1 MRSGERGSQ
10 GTVEKKQRIGD
21 GYFINDKIPEPYGY
35 EIDTREVERDNQRE
49 IMKARLLKASGE
61 VMEIEPKNGT
71 DFKLDELHKH
81 LQCSLVEVININQD
95 DIMVVDDEGKLKA
108 NNVINVNAT
117 MLAQENQAITS
128 WDYIAG
134 DAIVCNRKMI
144 R

>member
-35 EIDTREVERDNQRE
+35 EIDTREVERNNQRE
-49 IMKARLLKASGE
+49 IMKARLLKFSGE

>member
-1 MRSGERGSQ
+1 MRGGERGSQ
-10 GTVEKKQRIGD
+10 GTAEKKQRIGD
-21 GYFINDKIPEPYGY
+21 GHLINDTIPEPYGH
-35 EIDTREVERDNQRE
+35 EINTREVERNNQRE
-49 IMKARLLKASGE
+49 IMKAKLLKVSGE

-95 DIMVVDDEGKLKA
+95 DIMVVDGEGKWA
-108 NNVINVNAT
+108 SNNVVNVNAT
-117 MLAQENQAITS
+117 VLAQENRAIVF
-128 WDYIAG
+128 WDYVAG

>member
-1 MRSGERGSQ
+1 
-10 GTVEKKQRIGD
+10 
-21 GYFINDKIPEPYGY
+21 
-35 EIDTREVERDNQRE
+35 
-49 IMKARLLKASGE
+49 MKAKLLKASGD

-71 DFKLDELHKH
+71 DFKLDELYKH
-81 LQCSLVEVININQD
+81 LQFSLIEVINLNQD

-117 MLAQENQAITS
+117 MLAQENQSITS

-134 DAIVCNRKMI
+134 DAIVCNRKMV

>member
-10 GTVEKKQRIGD
+10 GTAEKKQGIGD
-21 GYFINDKIPEPYGY
+21 GYLINDTIAEPYGH

-49 IMKARLLKASGE
+49 IMKARLLKFSGD

-81 LQCSLVEVININQD
+81 LNCSLVEVININQD
-95 DIMVVDDEGKLKA
+95 DIMVVDEEGKLA
-108 NNVINVNAT
+108 SNNVINVNAT

>member
-35 EIDTREVERDNQRE
+35 EIDTREVERNNQRE

-81 LQCSLVEVININQD
+81 LNCSLVEVININQD

-134 DAIVCNRKMI
+134 DAIVCNRKMV

>member
-1 MRSGERGSQ
+1 MRGRERGSPRE
-10 GTVEKKQRIGD
+10 TEKKQGIGD
-21 GYFINDKIPEPYGY
+21 GHISDDTIPEPYGH
-35 EIDTREVERDNQRE
+35 EIDTREVERNNQRE
-49 IMKARLLKASGE
+49 IMKAKLLTVSGE

-81 LQCSLVEVININQD
+81 LQCSLVEVINLNQE
-95 DIMVVDDEGKLKA
+95 DIMVVDEEGKWA
-108 NNVINVNAT
+108 SNNVINVNAT

-134 DAIVCNRKMI
+134 DAIVCNKKMV

>member
-49 IMKARLLKASGE
+49 IMKARLLKFSGD

-81 LQCSLVEVININQD
+81 LNCSLVEVININQD
-95 DIMVVDDEGKLKA
+95 DIMVVDEEGKLA
-108 NNVINVNAT
+108 SNNVINVNAT

>member
-1 MRSGERGSQ
+1 MRCGERGSQ

-21 GYFINDKIPEPYGY
+21 GYFINDTITEPYGH
-35 EIDTREVERDNQRE
+35 EIDTREVERNNQRE

-71 DFKLDELHKH
+71 DFNLDELHKH

-95 DIMVVDDEGKLKA
+95 DIMVVDEEGKLA
-108 NNVINVNAT
+108 SNNVINVNAT

>member
-1 MRSGERGSQ
+1 MRGRERDSQ
-10 GTVEKKQRIGD
+10 GTIEKKQGIGD
-21 GYFINDKIPEPYGY
+21 GHLINDTISEPYGY
-35 EIDTREVERDNQRE
+35 ETDTREVERNNQRE

-71 DFKLDELHKH
+71 NFTLDELYKH
-81 LQCSLVEVININQD
+81 LSRSLFKVINLNQD
-95 DIMVVDDEGKLKA
+95 DIMVVDEEGKWES

-117 MLAQENQAITS
+117 VLAQENQAITS

-134 DAIVCNRKMI
+134 NAIVCNRKMI